1 LDENTDPVA
10 HAQRGNIGN
19 AKSKRPATAGI
30 RGNAMSIQTSPG
42 TVDFDEGIAQWLQQY
57 KHARDE
63 IARWEEVAD
72 IARSHVESA
81 MGEAETALY
90 QNKPVV
96 RWTRVE
102 SRRFDTKK
110 AREILPSQVI
120 DLLEVISTSRRFVI
134 VDQEQQ

>member
-1 LDENTDPVA
+1 
-10 HAQRGNIGN
+10 
-19 AKSKRPATAGI
+19 
-30 RGNAMSIQTSPG
+30 MSIQTSPG
-42 TVDFDEGIAQWLQQY
+42 TVDFDEGIAQWLQQF
-57 KHARDE
+57 KHAKEE

-110 AREILPSQVI
+110 AREILPDQVI
-120 DLLEVISTSRRFVI
+120 NLLEVVSTSRRFVI
-134 VDQEQQ
+134 VDQDEQ